1 MLGKRRSR
9 RQWDDQ
15 VDMTRFV
22 TGAQKTERHHIEAAF
37 DTCLKTAKLTIEGF
51 RNSTSDD

>member
-1 MLGKRRSR
+1 
-9 RQWDDQ
+9 
-15 VDMTRFV
+15 MTRFV

-37 DTCLKTAKLTIEGF
+37 DICLKTAKLTIEGF